1 MQHEKNGIKYW
12 TYGDKEKY
20 PLFLVHGFTG
30 SHEGFQYL
38 IPELEKHFF
47 IIAPD
52 LPGFGKS
59 RHAKQPWTAEHLAQ
73 ETNDFLDSLELMQK
87 PYLISHSMGGLIA
100 AQMLTLNPELFHE
113 KTIFIS
119 PVPNKI
125 SWKDARKAGVLAGR
139 LQYAVGHHIPKIATS
154 RSISRVATAAMLR
167 TTDKHLRRKIYQ
179 HHFDNLDYISS
190 SKYNERMHV
199 DITRQGVV
207 DFKKYLADF
216 EIFIITGSNDN
227 VTPLKHEQV
236 LAKELNAKLYII
248 PGTGH
253 LAHYEHPDVITREII
268 TYLNSK

>member
-1 MQHEKNGIKYW
+1 MQHENNGIKYW

-38 IPELEKHFF
+38 IPELKKHFF
-47 IIAPD
+47 VIAPD

-59 RHAKQPWTAEHLAQ
+59 RHAEQPWTAEHLAK
-73 ETNDFLDSLELMQK
+73 ETNSFLDSLQLAQK

-100 AQMLTLNPELFHE
+100 AHMLRQNPDLFHT

-125 SWKDARKAGVLAGR
+125 TWRDSRKVGAIAGR
-139 LQYAVGHHIPKIATS
+139 LQYTVGHHVPKIATS
-154 RSISRVATAAMLR
+154 RSISRLATIAMLR
-167 TTDKHLRRKIYQ
+167 TTDKTLRRHIYQ
-179 HHFDNLDYISS
+179 HHFDNLEYISS
-190 SKYNERMHV
+190 SKYYERMHV
-199 DITRQGVV
+199 NITRQGVI
-207 DFKKYLADF
+207 DFKKYLTNF
-216 EIFIITGSNDN
+216 TILIITGSKDN

-236 LAKELNAKLYII
+236 LAKNLSAELFVI

-253 LAHYEHPDVITREII
+253 LAHYEHPDIITREIV
-268 TYLNSK
+268 TYLSAK